1 MIIETINDIS
11 KLLNIA
17 PNIIPDIITL
27 LATIILLF
35 VSMKSELSWSALAVL
50 YAVFM
55 SILGLLGINSVFN
68 LVTLIINALADV
80 LEILFTGYLL

>member
-68 LVTLIINALADV
+68 LVTLIINSLADV